1 MTRTTTTLLA
11 LITAANLALA
21 GGGQDGPPPVVV
33 QDPPAREQQGTPTEQ
48 AQVGAETEVPTDVD
62 EELEAELL
70 AEDEQEAT
78 RTLSG
83 VLRANRTH
91 DEITLGLK
99 RFELEARDKLPLS
112 VLAGREVELLVEE
125 TGRGK
130 ARVLNTISPRG
141 WTGNG
146 VVRPNADGGLELIN
160 DTQRLTIVN
169 LPEGVAERI
178 VNKKVAARGWV
189 YPGSNE
195 LVFSGASARTVV
207 ATDKA
212 GRPSETAWLNERT
225 VDANGVATYGTRH
238 TLEPG
243 TEVFVFDIAAY
254 KRAKRDDA
262 GKIVAPGVW
271 RPSLQ
276 DMVGGDTML
285 VRASVTQREGNG
297 TTGWIPL
304 RKVSFGEVAGPP
316 ADDPTP
322 PAQQG
327 PVQEEP
333 TQGGLTDALDLD
345 LDGDPVPP
353 AEEERVQTELE
364 QALGVETE
372 TGDSDLEDL
381 VDAANGEDVDVDL
394 DLEEGQDVPP
404 VVETEAD
411 PHQPAVEAEEV
422 QAGPQ
427 IDIDLG
433 QPVSRTAMVIASE
446 LNVRSQADYRSPAL
460 LVALHGESV
469 KILEDDGGR
478 WVKVELAP
486 PAGYVYNRFLEPT
499 GEQTGKV
506 RTFTVKPSHLK
517 LREGPNMGD
526 NVASYVIGGSVLQ
539 AVGSKGGWI
548 KIQQSEPVVGYVVRN
563 ALNLE

>member
-11 LITAANLALA
+11 LITAANLAFA
-21 GGGQDGPPPVVV
+21 GGGQDEPP
-33 QDPPAREQQGTPTEQ
+33 QDPPVREQR
-48 AQVGAETEVPTDVD
+48 VGAETEVPTDVD
-62 EELEAELL
+62 EELEAELV
-70 AEDEQEAT
+70 AEDGDQQEAT

-99 RFELEARDKLPLS
+99 RFELDARDKLPLS

-160 DTQRLTIVN
+160 DTQRLSIVN

-178 VNKKVAARGWV
+178 VNKKIAARGWV

-195 LVFSGASARTVV
+195 LVFSGASARIVV

-225 VDANGVATYGTRH
+225 VDQNGVATYGTRH

-254 KRAKRDDA
+254 KRAQRDDA

-276 DMVGGDTML
+276 DMVGGDTVL

-327 PVQEEP
+327 PVQVEP
-333 TQGGLTDALDLD
+333 AAGGLTDALDLD
-345 LDGDPVPP
+345 LDGEPVPS
-353 AEEERVQTELE
+353 AEDRVQTELE

-372 TGDSDLEDL
+372 SAGSDLEDL

-404 VVETEAD
+404 AVETEAD
-411 PHQPAVEAEEV
+411 PHQPAVEVEEV
-422 QAGPQ
+422 QGGPQ

-433 QPVSRTAMVIASE
+433 EPVSRTAMVIATE
-446 LNVRSQADYRSPAL
+446 LNVRSQADHRSPAL

-469 KILEDDGGR
+469 KVLEDDGGR

-486 PAGYVYNRFLEPT
+486 PTGYVYNRFLEPT
-499 GEQTGKV
+499 GERSGKV

-539 AVGSKGGWI
+539 AVGSKDGWI